1 MWDTEVRCRHQD
13 ICGYQ
18 AMADQAFQGFVL
30 PRPHPSAAQP
40 EQRGYGNRLDR
51 NAAFSLAS
59 WKHHSDRPPVLPEKH
74 SVVSGQSDTTKP
86 QELSFSSCLLGFIP
100 PVGFASR
107 WQATPGRAPGQ
118 PPWATEL
125 LHPIQTAERSPPS
138 NPAPSPVIPIPAPAP
153 VPALSQTTRPGGC
166 RTLWG
171 SLQPSRWTEK
181 SWCSAKCAWRCS
193 VPIPAIRRRK
203 MHSATA
209 WPFSPEKHFYITI

>member
-1 MWDTEVRCRHQD
+1 MDTRQWQIRHSRASF
-13 ICGYQ
+13 C
-18 AMADQAFQGFVL
+18 QGHIPLQPSQSDGVMKTGWTITQ
-30 PRPHPSAAQP
+30 PSALPAGSITLMGP
-40 EQRGYGNRLDR
+40 R
-51 NAAFSLAS
+51 
-59 WKHHSDRPPVLPEKH
+59 VLPEKH
-74 SVVSGQSDTTKP
+74 SVVSGRNDTTKP

-118 PPWATEL
+118 PAWATEL

-138 NPAPSPVIPIPAPAP
+138 SPAPSPVMPIPAPAP

-181 SWCSAKCAWRCS
+181 SWCSAECAWRCS
-193 VPIPAIRRRK
+193 VPIPAIRRRE

-209 WPFSPEKHFYITI
+209 WPFSPEKHFYVTI